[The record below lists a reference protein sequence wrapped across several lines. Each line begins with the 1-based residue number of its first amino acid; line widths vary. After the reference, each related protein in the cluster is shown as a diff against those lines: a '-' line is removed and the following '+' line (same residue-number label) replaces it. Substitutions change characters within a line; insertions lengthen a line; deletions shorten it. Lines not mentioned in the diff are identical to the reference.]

1 MEKVAVVTGASS
13 GIGFETA
20 LALAREGYHT
30 YATMRDITK
39 SDKIKELGEKDGL
52 KISVLELDVNND
64 DSVKV
69 TIKKIL
75 DEKQRIDVLVNN
87 AGWGLWGCVE
97 DVSVDEF
104 KTQFETNFFSVIRLI
119 QEVGPT
125 MRKQGSGKII
135 NISSVA
141 GRIGFPASPA
151 YISSKFALEGLSES
165 LRLEMAPFGVDV
177 IIIEPGV
184 IKTNFLNPVK
194 LAKKS
199 ESDTAYRDITA
210 KVVSGVKMMAEMG
223 TPPKEVADTIVK
235 SINDDKSLPRYI
247 VGNDASMFLEA
258 KKSKTDIEF
267 ENYLKK
273 ELYGE

>member
-1 MEKVAVVTGASS
+1 MEKVAVVTGTSS

-20 LALAREGYHT
+20 LALAREGYYT
-30 YATMRDITK
+30 YATMRDTTK
-39 SDKIKELGEKDGL
+39 SDIIKELGKKDNL
-52 KISVLELDVNND
+52 KISVLELDVD
-64 DSVKV
+64 DKNSVKNA
-69 TIKKIL
+69 IRKIL
-75 DEKQRIDVLVNN
+75 NQKQRIDILVNN

-104 KTQFETNFFSVIRLI
+104 KAQFDTNFFSIIRLI

-125 MRKQGSGKII
+125 MRTQGSGKII

-199 ESDTAYRDITA
+199 ESNTVYKDITG

-223 TPPKEVADTIVK
+223 TPPKEVADAIVK
-235 SINDDKSLPRYI
+235 SINDDKPLPRYI

>member
-52 KISVLELDVNND
+52 KISVLELDVDND

-69 TIKKIL
+69 AIKKIL

-119 QEVGPT
+119 QEIGPT

-184 IKTNFLNPVK
+184 IKTNFLNPVR

-199 ESDTAYRDITA
+199 ESGTAYRDITTR
-210 KVVSGVKMMAEMG
+210 VVSGVKMMAEMG

-235 SINDDKSLPRYI
+235 SINDDKPLPRYI

>member
-64 DSVKV
+64 DSVKAA
-69 TIKKIL
+69 IKKIL

-184 IKTNFLNPVK
+184 IKTNFLNPVR

-199 ESDTAYRDITA
+199 ESDTAYRDITT